1 MRGEPAMRAA
11 LAPLTKLT
19 VFTLVTALA
28 TGVLAM
34 TIAGTTL
41 TGHTAYLARFTDVS
55 GLLVGDDVRIAGV
68 RVGSVE
74 SVDLVDRRIAQV
86 GFTVDTGVRLP
97 ASVTASVLYK
107 NLIGQR
113 YLGLERGPG
122 PPGQTL
128 APGGLI
134 PLQRTTPPLNLTVL
148 FNGFK
153 PLLAGLDPVQLN
165 RLSFEIVQVL
175 QGQGGTVESLLAST
189 SSLTADLADRDRVLG
204 EVIANLN
211 AVLDTVN
218 ARDEQLSALIA
229 ALQRLVSGLAADRE
243 PIGRAVSSLD
253 QLAGT
258 TAGLVGQARPL
269 VRDDVAALGQV
280 AGTLAGSEQLLDG
293 VLQYLP
299 EKLNTLSRTASYGSW
314 FNFYLCGVQGS
325 VSVPL
330 TSPPPGRTLVVPLTS
345 PPPAARCSR

>member
-1 MRGEPAMRAA
+1 MRGVLPA
-11 LAPLTKLT
+11 LAKLT

-34 TIAGTTL
+34 TIANTSL
-41 TGHTAYLARFTDVS
+41 TGRSSYLARFTDVS

-74 SVDLVDRRIAQV
+74 TIELVDRRIAQV
-86 GFTVDTGVRLP
+86 GFSVDEAVRLP

-113 YLGLERGPG
+113 YLALERGPG
-122 PPGQTL
+122 PPGEAL
-128 APGGLI
+128 PPGGLI
-134 PLQRTTPPLNLTVL
+134 PIERTTPPLNLTVL
-148 FNGFK
+148 FNGFT
-153 PLLAGLDPVQLN
+153 PLLVGLDPAQIN

-189 SSLTADLADRDRVLG
+189 SSLTAELADRDRVIG

-218 ARDEQLSALIA
+218 ARDEQLSALIVQ
-229 ALQRLVSGLAADRE
+229 LQRLVSGLSADRE
-243 PIGRAVSSLD
+243 PIGQAITSLD
-253 QLAGT
+253 RLAGT
-258 TAGLVGQARPL
+258 TAGLVGEARPL
-269 VRDDVAALGQV
+269 VRADVAALGQV
-280 AGTLAGSEQLLDG
+280 ATNLADSEQLVDG

-314 FNFYLCGVQGS
+314 FNFYLCGFEGTVT
-325 VSVPL
+325 VPL
-330 TSPPPGRTLVVPLTS
+330 GDPPSSGPPLVVPLSS
-345 PPPAARCSR
+345 PPPTARCSP